1 MLELGNKILEVLGA
15 EEKITEV
22 EHFYKD
28 SIYLQIFHVLF
39 PQYNFQNIELGK
51 TKDDQAWKI
60 GQLIMYLEKYVLET
74 DISDVKAKNIVNGD
88 LDHVDEFLQVLLQ
101 VIYAL
106 YDVDEKDDSDSD

>member
-1 MLELGNKILEVLGA
+1 
-15 EEKITEV
+15 
-22 EHFYKD
+22 
-28 SIYLQIFHVLF
+28 
-39 PQYNFQNIELGK
+39 
-51 TKDDQAWKI
+51 
-60 GQLIMYLEKYVLET
+60 MYLEKYVLET